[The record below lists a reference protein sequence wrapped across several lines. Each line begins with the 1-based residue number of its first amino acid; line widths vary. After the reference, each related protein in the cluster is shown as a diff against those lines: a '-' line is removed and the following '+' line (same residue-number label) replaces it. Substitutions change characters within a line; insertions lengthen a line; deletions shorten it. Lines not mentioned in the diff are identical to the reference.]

1 MLGKIRKFSNTV
13 SAKIF
18 LFIVAIPF
26 VFWGMGDLFSGGNK
40 NTIAKIGKDK
50 ISTQEFINFIN
61 RSNIEKAIDDDVVDN
76 LLSTFIGEKLLF
88 KEIDSY
94 NIKISDTSLS
104 KIIKN
109 QDVFKKNNEFSRT
122 QYEKF
127 LVENSIDA
135 VNFEKNILTQQ
146 QKKKLFNLI
155 GGGLKPSNFL
165 VDLEYNK
172 INQKRDAQI
181 INLDFYFKK
190 KISINEEQIK
200 IHYEKNIAD
209 FNKTYKTFKF
219 IKLTPIDLT
228 AVDEFGDLF
237 FQKIDEIDD
246 LIVEGN
252 NIDFLS
258 KKYNLIKLEKITFDE
273 LGLDLNSN
281 TLNQIPKEL
290 AKKLFNN
297 DDANQTILLEFDNN
311 HFIFE
316 FLEFKNIQKNINDKS
331 VKKQISNLLINAEK
345 RKLISE
351 LASKI
356 NNNVFKESN
365 FNDFASKNNIE
376 IKKVI
381 FKNIND
387 KKNYDENFVKQIYAY
402 GEKKVVVVS
411 DIGLSKNFL
420 VFIDKIESVVPNKN
434 SEDYTKYLNLAEI
447 NLVSSIY
454 NTYDLL
460 LKKKYEI
467 DINYQALERVKNL
480 VK

>member
-1 MLGKIRKFSNTV
+1 M
-13 SAKIF
+13 
-18 LFIVAIPF
+18 
-26 VFWGMGDLFSGGNK
+26 
-40 NTIAKIGKDK
+40 
-50 ISTQEFINFIN
+50 
-61 RSNIEKAIDDDVVDN
+61 
-76 LLSTFIGEKLLF
+76 
-88 KEIDSY
+88 
-94 NIKISDTSLS
+94 
-104 KIIKN
+104 
-109 QDVFKKNNEFSRT
+109 
-122 QYEKF
+122 
-127 LVENSIDA
+127 
-135 VNFEKNILTQQ
+135 
-146 QKKKLFNLI
+146 
-155 GGGLKPSNFL
+155 
-165 VDLEYNK
+165 
-172 INQKRDAQI
+172 
-181 INLDFYFKK
+181 
-190 KISINEEQIK
+190 
-200 IHYEKNIAD
+200 
-209 FNKTYKTFKF
+209 
-219 IKLTPIDLT
+219 
-228 AVDEFGDLF
+228 
-237 FQKIDEIDD
+237 
-246 LIVEGN
+246 
-252 NIDFLS
+252 
-258 KKYNLIKLEKITFDE
+258 IKLEKITFDE